1 MSNRRRV
8 VERNAGA
15 FLGSTIAPIPA
26 PANALYDGPGKPGP
40 GDDWKF
46 PTGPLNEVDGEEEV
60 TVEPLHSSGTV
71 FLPLHPTDK
80 R

>member
-1 MSNRRRV
+1 MLS
-8 VERNAGA
+8 
-15 FLGSTIAPIPA
+15 
-26 PANALYDGPGKPGP
+26 YDGPGKPGP